1 MSDDLKNIEG
11 RIDSLSTTVESILAR
26 APAKHVD
33 SSAAVEELMHEVK
46 ALRQQMASLSHKAAQ
61 DAAASAQAAFK
72 QDRRSVLE
80 AIGTMG
86 ATVADDLTRETQS
99 ALMKRDNEISSV
111 RNATEKMTAASRQ
124 AAQIS
129 AEFIASF
136 CATELKG

>member
-1 MSDDLKNIEG
+1 MTDLTNIES
-11 RIDSLSTTVESILAR
+11 RIDSLATTVDALSHR

-33 SSAAVEELMHEVK
+33 SSAAVEDLQAELRTLK
-46 ALRQQMASLSHKAAQ
+46 QQMASLRHNAAQ

-80 AIGTMG
+80 AIGEMG
-86 ATVADDLTRETQS
+86 AHVANDLTRETNA
-99 ALMKRDNEISSV
+99 ALMKRDNEISRVS
-111 RNATEKMTAASRQ
+111 NSTQKMAAASRQ

-136 CATELKG
+136 CATELKD